1 MRIKPHINASYP
13 HFFVKSIRKAPL
25 YRNSHREYNKTQIKR
40 FRHSVKLCLF
50 RTFFIDEIG
59 YS

>member
-1 MRIKPHINASYP
+1 MKTAGFYC
-13 HFFVKSIRKAPL
+13 
-25 YRNSHREYNKTQIKR
+25 NSHREYNKTQIKR